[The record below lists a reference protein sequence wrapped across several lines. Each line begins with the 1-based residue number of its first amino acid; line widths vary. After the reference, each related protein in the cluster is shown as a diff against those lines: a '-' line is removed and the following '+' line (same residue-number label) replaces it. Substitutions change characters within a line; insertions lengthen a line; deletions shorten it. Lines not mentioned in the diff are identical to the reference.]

1 MKKYELMK
9 KTYLLISFIAFST
22 FSFSYD
28 LMQSNSILEPEK
40 CECILYPSSIDSV
53 FVEQQELDYF
63 YSLMAYA
70 VVYKDWQNN
79 AKKESSRGYNIG
91 SVLVDSMKYVVH
103 WAINSVNI
111 TMNET
116 QHGEV
121 RLMQSYL
128 DSIQSFSLKGFSIYT
143 TLEPCAMCSGMMKL
157 TELYRTVY
165 GQTDPAYGKAL
176 ERLQLESATC
186 CNGGYTPYP
195 RPVIS
200 ERSPDPV
207 SVEIDST
214 YAQYK
219 GVRIVDFLATQ
230 EAKLLFQKAS
240 DMFQKYNK
248 AKYEVNQ
255 KYIDNAHDFFNS
267 IVSPIKN

>member
-9 KTYLLISFIAFST
+9 KTYFLISFIAFST

-28 LMQSNSILEPEK
+28 LIQSNSNLEAERFEYILN
-40 CECILYPSSIDSV
+40 SASIDSV
-53 FVEQQELDYF
+53 SVEQQELDCF

-79 AKKESSRGYNIG
+79 AVKDSSRGYNIG

-103 WAINSVNI
+103 WAINSVNT
-111 TMNET
+111 TMNST

-121 RLMQSYL
+121 RLIQSYL
-128 DSIQSFSLKGFSIYT
+128 DSTQSFSLKGYSIYT

-157 TELYRTVY
+157 TKLYRTVY
-165 GQTDPAYGKAL
+165 GQTDPAYGNAL
-176 ERLQLESATC
+176 ERLQFESASC

-195 RPVIS
+195 GIVIS
-200 ERSPDPV
+200 DKSPDPV
-207 SVEIDST
+207 SLEIDSA

-219 GVRIVDFLATQ
+219 GVRLVDFLTTQ

-240 DMFQKYNK
+240 DMFQRYNI

-255 KYIDNAHDFFNS
+255 KYIDNAHEIFNS
-267 IVSPIKN
+267 IVSTIKN